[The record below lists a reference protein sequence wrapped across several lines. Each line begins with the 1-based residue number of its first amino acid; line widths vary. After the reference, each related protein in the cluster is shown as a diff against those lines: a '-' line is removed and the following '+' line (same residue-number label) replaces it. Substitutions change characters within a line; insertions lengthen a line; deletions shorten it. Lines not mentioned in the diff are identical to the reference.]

1 VFLNENQIEK
11 ENELQQRQAISES
24 YMARITE
31 LSKQLED
38 RSASRIAEAR
48 RSDALKD
55 KLRVSLN
62 RYMKEE
68 EEFKR
73 NMKACEDELERQ
85 NNLIPK
91 KSAKKEPAEG
101 DADASTADG
110 KQDGSSDEQ
119 GPSRDQEEDEDDAA
133 FRAEVEEEVRRTNE
147 AKEHIVTLVATE
159 KGLRAQLAE
168 YADRFER
175 FQVGAVSLK
184 FWHIKYS

>member
-1 VFLNENQIEK
+1 
-11 ENELQQRQAISES
+11 
-24 YMARITE
+24 MARITE

-38 RSASRIAEAR
+38 RSSSRIAEAR

-73 NMKACEDELERQ
+73 NMKACEDELDRQ

-91 KSAKKEPAEG
+91 KGVKKEPAEG
-101 DADASTADG
+101 DGAPADG
-110 KQDGSSDEQ
+110 NQDGSAASGAAQ
-119 GPSRDQEEDEDDAA
+119 GTRGEEEDEEDNA

-175 FQVGAVSLK
+175 FQVHTDILTS
-184 FWHIKYS
+184 IKYCELIFVCLM